1 MKTYAQETGVG
12 HRRDS
17 FNTLFFTKIIHN
29 LSRTSFTHFCSCR
42 WIINALKKQHAQAI
56 KPIYKIGKRSGR
68 NRPNLFM
75 VIDQSLLLT
84 TCLLFS
90 STIRIWYLKGFLLTP
105 GILAVNHLLK
115 CNPRNRI
122 TFGKKKKKKL
132 SSQIVIL
139 PRQKR
144 EVLLKS
150 CTWYVVELP
159 VSWKFFTQ
167 RWQIGLV
174 WLYFFSVA

>member
-1 MKTYAQETGVG
+1 M
-12 HRRDS
+12 
-17 FNTLFFTKIIHN
+17 FFTKIIHN

-122 TFGKKKKKKL
+122 TFGKKKKKK
-132 SSQIVIL
+132 VIK
-139 PRQKR
+139 PNSHTSKTEKR
-144 EVLLKS
+144 GSPKVMHLI
-150 CTWYVVELP
+150 C
-159 VSWKFFTQ
+159 SWTASLMEILHPEMTD
-167 RWQIGLV
+167 RVGLTLFLFCCLV
-174 WLYFFSVA
+174 TLEIKENLHA